1 MHFRIFAQGPSK
13 DAFRRFRQAVSF
25 VGMQTFCGFHVG
37 MDWRTAAPRP
47 YVKYFPALMPQDAA
61 PDMSV
66 HFVSGERYA
75 VAPPPSLTGAGT
87 QPPVARQRAPTP
99 PPTSSSSSVP
109 ASLPEPTTLL
119 QPGDTVKRPLGD
131 LLFARSGDKG
141 GNSNVGFWSPTPSAY
156 PWARSFL
163 TVPRLVQLLGDDW
176 DDRYAVE
183 RCEFP
188 HLRAVHFVIKG
199 LLQDGVCSSN
209 VLDGFGKSVGEFLR
223 ARLVDMPSEL
233 VQLEDRRRQEAMAL
247 AARQLSQL

>member
-1 MHFRIFAQGPSK
+1 M
-13 DAFRRFRQAVSF
+13 
-25 VGMQTFCGFHVG
+25 
-37 MDWRTAAPRP
+37 
-47 YVKYFPALMPQDAA
+47 
-61 PDMSV
+61 
-66 HFVSGERYA
+66 
-75 VAPPPSLTGAGT
+75 
-87 QPPVARQRAPTP
+87 
-99 PPTSSSSSVP
+99 P